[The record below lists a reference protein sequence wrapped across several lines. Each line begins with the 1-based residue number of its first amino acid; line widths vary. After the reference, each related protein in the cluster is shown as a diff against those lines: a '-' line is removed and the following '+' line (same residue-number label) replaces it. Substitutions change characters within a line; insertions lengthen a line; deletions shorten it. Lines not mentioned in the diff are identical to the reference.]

1 MLKQVSRKLAT
12 AAIIAAL
19 VTPAAFAGNTTP
31 TGTDPEPGVV
41 HTILVYLGLA

>member
-12 AAIIAAL
+12 AAITVAL
-19 VTPAAFAGNTTP
+19 VTPAAYANNTP

-41 HTILVYLGLA
+41 HTILVFLGLA